1 MFPSLPRQVFTT
13 EKGSISMIHP
23 CEFTN
28 EEYEIYSLEGDL
40 FDDVER
46 YPYHKEVMERIN
58 NLLNL
63 NLNHENICCKEK
75 LSGN

>member
-28 EEYEIYSLEGDL
+28 EKYEIYSLEGDL

-58 NLLNL
+58 NLLNM
-63 NLNHENICCKEK
+63 NN
-75 LSGN
+75 